1 MDSDAG
7 QKQQQTIASTKQ
19 NTPAVSNTSVVQNK
33 ELILSPPIATITTD
47 NKTKIQKQRP
57 KLDSKI
63 KIPGQEGKE
72 KNNSIDLQS
81 LITNQ
86 QQIYFSPAQNKV
98 FTTSVAAAAG
108 GGVNSGQANIL
119 NTPKAAL
126 SYTPTQFVTLDSV
139 NLQEQ
144 GLMTPET
151 QQPSSEAVSSTV
163 SNGQNRI
170 YIQKEQTPTGY
181 LVAAA
186 GGING
191 VPLRMVQPTMYQP
204 QLVQVQTGPGQQPI
218 YIQQMPQQGIPGGM
232 VLQMPAGG
240 QFPGGQVV
248 VLNTPTSVE
257 SGISSGEM
265 LTGDDTKPNL
275 KRKIKEEA
283 TTTQLP
289 SLSNGQIKQEKK
301 LHQPSPLEILAMGA
315 EKAAKQDLVS
325 TTQMIAH
332 APRPSVGRPKGSL
345 NKKPKKM
352 TNQQLLTK
360 TQAPFSLP
368 LPGMPAVD
376 PKQITA
382 PVIQETKPVV
392 AQPPMID
399 FGPNIK
405 STVQKNDEKRERNKE
420 AARRCRERK
429 MIKIKELTDENEILM
444 KRLDSAKN
452 CMEKVKEFALKN
464 NNEYFY

>member
-1 MDSDAG
+1 MQS
-7 QKQQQTIASTKQ
+7 
-19 NTPAVSNTSVVQNK
+19 K
-33 ELILSPPIATITTD
+33 ELILSPPVATITTD
-47 NKTKIQKQRP
+47 NNTKNQKQRP

-63 KIPGQEGKE
+63 KIPGEVKE
-72 KNNSIDLQS
+72 KHSSIDLQS

-98 FTTSVAAAAG
+98 FTTSVA
-108 GGVNSGQANIL
+108 NSGQALL

-151 QQPSSEAVSSTV
+151 QQPSSEAVTTV

-181 LVAAA
+181 LVATA

-265 LTGDDTKPNL
+265 LTGDDVKPNL

-301 LHQPSPLEILAMGA
+301 LHHPSPLEILAMGA
-315 EKAAKQDLVS
+315 EKAAKQDMVS
-325 TTQMIAH
+325 TTQMISH

-352 TNQQLLTK
+352 VNQQLLTK

-392 AQPPMID
+392 AQPTPPVID

-429 MIKIKELTDENEILM
+429 MIKIKELTEENEILM
-444 KRLDSAKN
+444 KRLDSAKI
-452 CMEKVKEFALKN
+452 
-464 NNEYFY
+464 